1 MLKVED
7 CFIPDLKII
16 KLAKYGDDRG
26 FFIERF
32 KLADFKKHHLPTNF
46 VQDNHSRSEKN
57 VVRGLHYQ
65 FEPAQGKLVGCTK
78 GEVFDVAVDLR
89 VNSKTFGKWFGLNLD
104 QQTLLWIP
112 AGFAHGFCAI
122 SDEPADLYY
131 KITGGEY
138 NPEGEG
144 GIMWNDP
151 EININWPVAD
161 AQISKRDKKQQT
173 LQEYIKNPVFF

>member
-65 FEPAQGKLVGCTK
+65 FELAQGKLVGCTK

-89 VNSKTFGKWFGLNLD
+89 INSKTFGKWFGLNLD

-112 AGFAHGFCAI
+112 AGFAHGFCTI
-122 SDEPADLYY
+122 SDEPADIYY

-161 AQISKRDKKQQT
+161 AQISKRDKEQQT